1 MDRRCF
7 RITSASNFR
16 FILCK
21 LKFRF
26 LRIKRQT
33 MKLSLPFQQI
43 LVSIG
48 IAILVRSCPTFILF
62 GTRSEKSSAV
72 RDTEFN
78 FRRDIHSIRFPF
90 GCVSLTTALS
100 AKSQRTNA
108 SFIWRVISKMR
119 SACITSLFHRLM
131 TPSDK
136 GREKKSNQ
144 SVSQL
149 FYFPLS
155 CLITVHRP
163 QSFLFFIFRV
173 LFGICFPK
181 AFSRINQTR
190 FSLSR

>member
-1 MDRRCF
+1 
-7 RITSASNFR
+7 
-16 FILCK
+16 
-21 LKFRF
+21 
-26 LRIKRQT
+26 

-108 SFIWRVISKMR
+108 SFIWRVISKNALCLYHKPLSPTYDTFGQR
-119 SACITSLFHRLM
+119 AREKNKSISFSAFLFPLVLFNNSTSASILSFSHSEHCLEFVFRKPSPGSIRPVFCFRGDRIFLTVFLSSLF
-131 TPSDK
+131 
-136 GREKKSNQ
+136 
-144 SVSQL
+144 SVS
-149 FYFPLS
+149 
-155 CLITVHRP
+155 IV
-163 QSFLFFIFRV
+163 
-173 LFGICFPK
+173 
-181 AFSRINQTR
+181 
-190 FSLSR
+190 